1 MISCFRMKKAL
12 RQEEEKV
19 TPRWGTGVQLRS
31 TGGSPWQGGEQ
42 RAKSEVFGPTVKEEV
57 EQAASNGSTT
67 PSSGGMVTVSPS
79 GVPKARISMSS
90 MDRGREDYISQFSER
105 VCRTA
110 LSQLGRY
117 LLIICRLDRYQRR
130 LQSKQSWR
138 ASITM
143 GA

>member
-1 MISCFRMKKAL
+1 MISCFRMKKL
-12 RQEEEKV
+12 MRQEEEKV

-31 TGGSPWQGGEQ
+31 TGGSPWQGGQQ
-42 RAKSEVFGPTVKEEV
+42 RAKSEVFGPTLKEEV
-57 EQAASNGSTT
+57 EQAANNGSTT

-110 LSQLGRY
+110 LSQPGQNLF
-117 LLIICRLDRYQRR
+117 IICRLGRYQRR

-138 ASITM
+138 ASTTM
-143 GA
+143 EA